1 MERKNDV
8 ASSHQAATDSSCFEV
23 RQSHSYNIHKRCVGG
38 EQFHALFP
46 ATNGQR
52 HHLNQD
58 ADAYQPEVQGNQPPP
73 RPFPVHQPGHD
84 EIDRAKQNKTEERSE
99 EHTSELQ
106 SRPHLVCR
114 LLLEKK
120 KKKKK
125 THTDSTINQQYVT

>member
-52 HHLNQD
+52 HHVNQD
-58 ADAYQPEVQGNQPPP
+58 ADAYQIEVLSTQPPP
-73 RPFPVHQPGHD
+73 RPLPVHQPGHD
-84 EIDRAKQNKTEERSE
+84 DIDLAIQNKTEEGVHAQVGMGHGVMREVGSHVE
-99 EHTSELQ
+99 AAQGFHGTL
-106 SRPHLVCR
+106 
-114 LLLEKK
+114 
-120 KKKKK
+120 
-125 THTDSTINQQYVT
+125 